1 MTENKR
7 FTRHKS
13 LDRDCT
19 IYDELKD
26 FQFPSLPLGVS
37 EIFCDKLNELNNEVT
52 AQKIVIE
59 GYQER
64 NEKLFNENK
73 QLKQR
78 VQQLENN
85 IEKYVGAK
93 YGEFVDGEVGGWSIG
108 TVNDELLLKVAKEEL
123 NKYADGYS
131 EEGLMLGNYYTDCIG
146 AVYNLLVRIYG
157 EQYLETQGIKLE
169 RDDDE

>member
-1 MTENKR
+1 MTEKR
-7 FTRHKS
+7 FGIIKTKTYGLYVPVDKMEVYNFS
-13 LDRDCT
+13 GFESEFDC
-19 IYDELKD
+19 IR
-26 FQFPSLPLGVS
+26 VV
-37 EIFCDKLNELNNEVT
+37 NALNNLEEKRRENG
-52 AQKIVIE
+52 KIASKYLE
-59 GYQER
+59 E
-64 NEKLFNENK
+64 NE

-93 YGEFVDGEVGGWSIG
+93 YEKFVDGEVGGWSIG
-108 TVNDELLLKVAKEEL
+108 TVNDELLLKIAKEEL